1 MPLFYIKLKI
11 KGEKI
16 MNNLVKGLLK
26 GQEEKRMEIEKGFV
40 VERRSLGD
48 KLVAELSEALIALGC
63 EDMLNTKETVVNKI
77 EIKKGKIVELKKEVK
92 VSNKNEIKALNK
104 EVEKYKKTAS
114 TWQSK
119 YNQAKKELD
128 SVNEQMHN
136 YDTEIQ
142 EANDAYKRLEEQLK
156 QMKKV
161 NKELRKELSN
171 LQADIEADQI
181 DAIVKETINKEETK
195 EMSTKLVKLEKYKN
209 ERRDDVAFYN
219 NDKYYVM
226 ASDICRDITVIP
238 KNVMTVVN
246 DDVVNSFQKEL
257 VEMGYRID
265 RDEVSPA
272 KVYMDNGNVKGYFA
286 RTEARD
292 GLLAFSDDD
301 FFGGYITNSSS
312 SYLWSWD
319 GKSDMC
325 AVYNLDAVI
334 VGNKEKRTAS
344 PGTIKMVTKLVKA
357 MYEDYLSKVEVIQKA
372 EADQKAKNTAI
383 ANQKKAAMDAH
394 NAMFEDNNDVT
405 ETPAVN
411 KEKEDI
417 TSNLT
422 DITQAYLNGF

>member
-1 MPLFYIKLKI
+1 
-11 KGEKI
+11 

-26 GQEEKRMEIEKGFV
+26 GQEERRMEIEKGFV
-40 VERRSLGD
+40 VERRSLGE
-48 KLVAELSEALIALGC
+48 KLAAELSEALIALGC
-63 EDMLNTKETVVNKI
+63 EDMLNTKEAVVNKI
-77 EIKKGKIVELKKEVK
+77 EIKKGKIVEIKKEVK
-92 VSNKNEIKALNK
+92 ISDKNEIKALKDKMNK
-104 EVEKYKKTAS
+104 DIAKYKKTAA

-119 YNQAKKELD
+119 YNEIKKELEET
-128 SVNEQMHN
+128 NEAMHN
-136 YDTEIQ
+136 YDEEIK
-142 EANDAYKRLEEQLK
+142 EANLAYERLEEQLK
-156 QMKKV
+156 RMKKA
-161 NKELRKELSN
+161 NRELRKELSN
-171 LQADIEADQI
+171 LQADIETDQI
-181 DAIVKETINKEETK
+181 DIHIDSVVKEIVNNKEEKTK
-195 EMSTKLVKLEKYKN
+195 EMNTKLVKLEKYKN

-238 KNVMTVVN
+238 KNVMTIVN
-246 DDVVNSFQKEL
+246 NDIVNSFQKEL
-257 VEMGYRID
+257 AEMGYRID

-301 FFGGYITNSSS
+301 FFGGYITNSSN

-357 MYEDYLSKVEVIQKA
+357 MYKDYLSKVEVLQK
-372 EADQKAKNTAI
+372 EKNDQIAKNTAI
-383 ANQKKAAMDAH
+383 ANEKKALMDAH
-394 NAMFEDNNDVT
+394 NAMFEDNDDVI
-405 ETPAVN
+405 ETPAFN

-422 DITQAYLNGF
+422 DITQSYLNGF